1 MSYLGTVGE
10 LRIIHAGFGADGVEY
25 QQAWDRQ
32 RAIHAARVAGE
43 APDTV
48 ILLEHNPE
56 VFTAGRRTEP
66 QDRPWDGSP
75 VVEVDR
81 GGKITWHGPGQLV
94 GYPIVALAEPLD
106 VVAYVRTIETALI
119 KVCAEFGVQAGRI
132 EGRSGVWLPAAAAGQ
147 PDRKVAAI
155 GIRVAKGVTM
165 HGFALNCDCDLS
177 WFDRI
182 VPCGLRDASVT
193 SLSREAG
200 RQVTVSE
207 TIDAVERHLAAVI
220 GATSVRRTAKA
231 PRTAAPVS

>member
-1 MSYLGTVGE
+1 MHGDLVFARIGLGSAAADYLETWDLQRQVHEQRVRGE
-10 LRIIHAGFGADGVEY
+10 I
-25 QQAWDRQ
+25 
-32 RAIHAARVAGE
+32 
-43 APDTV
+43 PDTCL
-48 ILLEHNPE
+48 LLEHQP
-56 VFTAGRRTEP
+56 VYTAGRRTDP
-66 QDRPWDGSP
+66 LDRPVGDPGAP
-75 VVEVDR
+75 VIDVDR

-94 GYPIVALAEPLD
+94 GYPIVALAEPID

-207 TIDAVERHLAAVI
+207 SIDAVERHLAAVI